1 MTLTD
6 AQKSIIG
13 EWVSEGQSL
22 GEIQTRIQSEFDV
35 SMTYMDVRFLVDD
48 LNLLLKDKP
57 KEETVE
63 DVTKAPIP
71 GEPQEGVTVEVDK
84 LVRPGAIVSGSVT
97 FTDGVTAQWS
107 LDQMG
112 RLGLTGTPEDYQPNP
127 EDVQEFQM
135 ALQEELQKKGM
146 G

>member
-6 AQKSIIG
+6 AQKAKIG
-13 EWVSEGQSL
+13 EWVSEGLSL
-22 GEIQTRIQSEFDV
+22 GEIQTRIQSEFEV

-48 LNLLLKDKP
+48 LNLALKDKP
-57 KEETVE
+57 KEEAVE
-63 DVTKAPIP
+63 DVTKAPTE
-71 GEPQEGVTVEVDK
+71 GNPQDGVTVEVDK

-97 FTDGVTAQWS
+97 FSDGVTAQWS

-112 RLGLTGTPEDYQPNP
+112 RLGLTGTPEDYQPGP